1 MTISEEMAK
10 LLRDKSD
17 EVAAVMKWVAMEDIL
32 NNTDEGKRGGS
43 GEASSF
49 STTVDVE
56 ASAKVPVGEVTTEE
70 KDGGIAKSIIPKKL
84 KSPPESLPPVYI
96 PTPKSTGMLPPEMK
110 KPSSTKFPFNPAGPS
125 ITPQASAT
133 ILADIDPETMV
144 MFKKF
149 KNYNFIWN
157 S

>member
-70 KDGGIAKSIIPKKL
+70 KDGGIAKSNT
-84 KSPPESLPPVYI
+84 EEV
-96 PTPKSTGMLPPEMK
+96 E
-110 KPSSTKFPFNPAGPS
+110 
-125 ITPQASAT
+125 ITPRVSPSRVYPNSKVNWYASTRNEEAV
-133 ILADIDPETMV
+133 IHQVSL
-144 MFKKF
+144 
-149 KNYNFIWN
+149 
-157 S
+157 